1 MNNPMTP
8 AWHGR
13 NNLRGRSPPYEQT
26 GNRALVTA
34 VPLPSDEEFQQ
45 ALQYLVR
52 LMARTAAAEHC
63 QGVVPDSSC
72 VQSPQV
78 EEHQKWPSP

>member
-1 MNNPMTP
+1 M
-8 AWHGR
+8 ARQH
-13 NNLRGRSPPYEQT
+13 NLRGRSPPYEQT
-26 GNRALVTA
+26 ASQALVTV
-34 VPLPSDEEFQQ
+34 VPRPSGEEFQQ

-52 LMARTAAAEHC
+52 LMARAAAAEHC

-72 VQSPQV
+72 VQSPQA